1 MNEGNPIPLLIQAIS
16 SVSLLAPGT
25 VADLQSIIWHAGL
38 KSNTELLKLGQIAR
52 GMYFI
57 NQGLARV
64 YYQHKDLDVTD
75 YFAIDGQFIGAVP
88 SVFTLQPSRKAIQI
102 IEDSEVSHFL
112 VKDFEECC
120 ARHHDL
126 ERAARKLAYFAL
138 VEEQDRIEKLRFY
151 SAAERYLELEKK
163 YPGISNRC
171 PLKYIASYLGISQV
185 SLSRI
190 RAGVQ

>member
-1 MNEGNPIPLLIQAIS
+1 MNEDKTVPLLIQALS

-25 VADLQSIIWHAGL
+25 IADLQNILQFATL
-38 KSNTELLKLGQIAR
+38 KSNTELLKFGQMAR
-52 GMYFI
+52 AIYFI
-57 NQGLARV
+57 NKGLARV

-102 IEDSEVSHFL
+102 IEDSEVSYFW

-163 YPGISNRC
+163 YPSISNRC

>member
-1 MNEGNPIPLLIQAIS
+1 MLQVMLAIS
-16 SVSLLAPGT
+16 PLPPETVTDLEKIIQVAPVEQHTEVLKIGQ
-25 VADLQSIIWHAGL
+25 VAQ
-38 KSNTELLKLGQIAR
+38 

-88 SVFTLQPSRKAIQI
+88 SLFTRQPSRKAIQL
-102 IEDSEVSHFL
+102 IEDSTVSFVNL
-112 VKDFEECC
+112 NNFETCC

-126 ERAARKLAYFAL
+126 ERAARKLACFAL

-151 SAAERYLELEKK
+151 SAAERYRELEKK
-163 YPGISNRC
+163 YPGISIRC
-171 PLKYIASYLGISQV
+171 PLKFIASYLGISQV

-190 RAGVQ
+190 RAGIQ

>member
-1 MNEGNPIPLLIQAIS
+1 MNEDKSVPLLIKVIS
-16 SVSLLAPGT
+16 SVSLLTPGT
-25 VADLQSIIWHAGL
+25 IADLQNIIRL
-38 KSNTELLKLGQIAR
+38 KIVKSNTELLKFGQIAR

-64 YYQHKDLDVTD
+64 YYQHRDLDVTD

-88 SVFTLQPSRKAIQI
+88 SVFTLQPSQKAIQI
-102 IEDSEVSHFL
+102 IEDSEVSYFW

-138 VEEQDRIEKLRFY
+138 VEEQHRIEKLRFY

-171 PLKYIASYLGISQV
+171 PLKYIASYLSISQV

>member
-1 MNEGNPIPLLIQAIS
+1 MNEDKSVPLLIQVIS

-25 VADLQSIIWHAGL
+25 IADLQNIIQFKIV
-38 KSNTELLKLGQIAR
+38 KSNTELLKFGQIAR

-102 IEDSEVSHFL
+102 VEDSEVSYFWI
-112 VKDFEECC
+112 KDFEECC
-120 ARHHDL
+120 AQHHDL

>member
-1 MNEGNPIPLLIQAIS
+1 MNEDKTVPLLIQALS

-25 VADLQSIIWHAGL
+25 IADLQNILQFATL
-38 KSNTELLKLGQIAR
+38 KSNTELLKFGQMAR
-52 GMYFI
+52 AIYFI
-57 NQGLARV
+57 NKGLARV

-102 IEDSEVSHFL
+102 IEDSEVSYFW
-112 VKDFEECC
+112 VKDFEKCC